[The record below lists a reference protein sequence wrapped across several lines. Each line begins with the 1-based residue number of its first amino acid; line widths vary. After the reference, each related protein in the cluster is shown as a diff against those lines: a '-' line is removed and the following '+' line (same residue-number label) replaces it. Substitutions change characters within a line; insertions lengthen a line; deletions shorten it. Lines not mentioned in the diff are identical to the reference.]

1 MTGRLFICGTP
12 IGNLGDASHRLL
24 RVLGEVDVVAAE
36 DTRRTRKLLTHYGIH
51 ARLVSYHGADERAG
65 AQRLLERLR
74 RGDRVALVS
83 DSGMPGVSDP
93 GYEIVRRC
101 IEEAIPV
108 EAVPGPSA
116 VVTAL
121 CLSGLPMARF
131 AFEGFLPRRDGER
144 RRRLEALSC
153 DDRTL
158 VIFEA
163 PGRLPETLAAIEEVL
178 GDRRL
183 ALARELTKVHEE
195 VIRGTV
201 SEVLAGIEDRELK
214 GEIVLVVEGRCRG
227 AGNLE
232 AALRNARALREAGQS
247 PSRAAAAAAATFRV
261 PRRAVYQALLDGSV
275 EGPSPDEISPA

>member
-1 MTGRLFICGTP
+1 VTGRLFICGTP

-24 RVLGEVDVVAAE
+24 RILGEVDVVAAE
-36 DTRRTRKLLTHYGIH
+36 DTRRTRKLLAHYGIG
-51 ARLVSYHGADERAG
+51 ARLVSYHGADEQAG
-65 AQRLLERLR
+65 AERLLGRLR

-101 IEEAIPV
+101 IEEDIPI

-121 CLSGLPMARF
+121 CLSGLPMSRF
-131 AFEGFLPRRDGER
+131 AFEGFLPRREGER
-144 RRRLEALSC
+144 RRRLEAVSE

-158 VIFEA
+158 VLFEA
-163 PGRLPETLAAIEEVL
+163 PGRLHETLAAIEEVL

-183 ALARELTKVHEE
+183 AVARELTKLHEE
-195 VIRGTV
+195 VVRGTV
-201 SEVLAGIEDRELK
+201 SEVRASLEGRELK
-214 GEIVLVVEGRCRG
+214 GEIVLVVEGKSPS

-232 AALRNARALREAGQS
+232 AALLRARALKEGGEP
-247 PSRAAAAAAATFRV
+247 PSRAAARAAAAFRV
-261 PRRAVYQALLDGSV
+261 PRRAVYQALLDGSG
-275 EGPSPDEISPA
+275 EDPGDG